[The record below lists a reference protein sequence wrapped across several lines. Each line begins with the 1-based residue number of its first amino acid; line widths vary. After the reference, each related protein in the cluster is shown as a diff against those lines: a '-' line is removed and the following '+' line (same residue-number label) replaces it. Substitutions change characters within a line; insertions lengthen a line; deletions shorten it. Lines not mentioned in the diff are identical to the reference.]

1 MLSGLFLI
9 QGHIFQLSR
18 FERTTPVLPG
28 LSEISRFEMILT
40 QMSEIYEF
48 FKSITL
54 FTNSMWK
61 SWLLIAKVCAC
72 IALVHDLHHQL
83 YIRVNKALI
92 VLALVKEASET
103 SLQINTI
110 FNVQTKKST
119 VELNRLT
126 LLLCYMD
133 IQEISR
139 EDIAEFNFLGIIR
152 QSKRS
157 WRAHF

>member
-1 MLSGLFLI
+1 MRALLLSM
-9 QGHIFQLSR
+9 IFI
-18 FERTTPVLPG
+18 
-28 LSEISRFEMILT
+28 ISFISVST
-40 QMSEIYEF
+40 
-48 FKSITL
+48 
-54 FTNSMWK
+54 
-61 SWLLIAKVCAC
+61 
-72 IALVHDLHHQL
+72 
-83 YIRVNKALI
+83 KALI

-110 FNVQTKKST
+110 FNVQTKEST